1 MGAIA
6 AVRVLLAIGYPL
18 LAHWASLHDRSDIA
32 VLALLDLCLIVL
44 LMPLAQ
50 RRAWAWALLA
60 IAMVGLWSLHATAY
74 PQLML
79 LAPPVLFTA
88 VLSWWFG
95 RSLMPPRVPLITR
108 IVAGLEQCA
117 PTQVKPELQR
127 YTRRLTATWAVLL
140 AFLAVANAVLAL
152 IAVPDGLLTRLG
164 HPPLVVVSQEAWSWF
179 ANLLNHGIV
188 GGFFIGEYLVRHR
201 IFPDRPYRNF
211 VDFLRRLGALGPGF
225 WRELFH

>member
-1 MGAIA
+1 MGVIA

-32 VLALLDLCLIVL
+32 VLALVDLCLIVL
-44 LMPLAQ
+44 LLPLAQ
-50 RRAWAWALLA
+50 RRPGAWALLA
-60 IAMVGLWSLHATAY
+60 LAVAGLWWLRATPY

-95 RSLMPPRVPLITR
+95 RSLLAPRQPLISR
-108 IVAGLEQCA
+108 IVAGLEQCEPA
-117 PTQVKPELQR
+117 QLSPQLRR
-127 YTRRLTATWAVLL
+127 YTRRLTATWAALL
-140 AFLAVANAVLAL
+140 AFLALANCVLAL

-179 ANLLNHGIV
+179 ANLLNYGIV

-201 IFPDRPYRNF
+201 IFPERPYRNF
-211 VDFLRRLGALGPGF
+211 VDFLRKLGALGPGF
-225 WRELFH
+225 WRQLFH

>member
-1 MGAIA
+1 MGALV
-6 AVRVLLAIGYPL
+6 AVRLSLAVGYPL

-32 VLALLDLCLIVL
+32 VLALVDLSLIVL
-44 LMPLAQ
+44 LLPLAQ
-50 RRAWAWALLA
+50 RRPWAWALLA
-60 IAMVGLWSLHATAY
+60 LALLGLWSLRLTPY
-74 PQLML
+74 PQIML

-95 RSLMPPRVPLITR
+95 RSLLPPRVPLISQ
-108 IVAGLEQCA
+108 IVAGLEQCPPA
-117 PTQVKPELQR
+117 QLSPELQR

-140 AFLAVANAVLAL
+140 AFLAVANTVLGL

-164 HPPLVVVSQEAWSWF
+164 YPPVIVVSQQAWSWF

-201 IFPDRPYRNF
+201 IFPERPYRNF

>member
-1 MGAIA
+1 MGTIA
-6 AVRVLLAIGYPL
+6 AARVLLAIGYPL

-32 VLALLDLCLIVL
+32 VLALLDLSLIVL

-50 RRAWAWALLA
+50 RRPWAWASLA
-60 IAMVGLWSLHATAY
+60 LAAAGLWSMRATPY
-74 PQLML
+74 PELML

-88 VLSWWFG
+88 MLSWWFG

-108 IVAGLEQCA
+108 IVAGLEQCEPA
-117 PTQVKPELQR
+117 QVKPQLQR

-140 AFLAVANAVLAL
+140 AFLAVANTVLAL

-164 HPPLVVVSQEAWSWF
+164 HPPLVAVSQEAWSWF

-211 VDFLRRLGALGPGF
+211 ADFLRRLGALGPGF

>member
-18 LAHWASLHDRSDIA
+18 LAHWASVQDRSDIA

-44 LMPLAQ
+44 LMPLSQ
-50 RRAWAWALLA
+50 RRPWAWALLA
-60 IAMVGLWSLHATAY
+60 LAAIGLWSLRATPY

-88 VLSWWFG
+88 LLSWWFG

-108 IVAGLEQCA
+108 IVAGLEQCE
-117 PTQVKPELQR
+117 PSQVKPELLR

-140 AFLAVANAVLAL
+140 ACLALANTVLAL
-152 IAVPDGLLTRLG
+152 IAVPDGLLARLG
-164 HPPLVVVSQEAWSWF
+164 HPPLVEVSQRAWSWF

-188 GGFFIGEYLVRHR
+188 WGFFVGEYLVRHR
-201 IFPDRPYRNF
+201 IFPERPYRNF
-211 VDFLRRLGALGPGF
+211 ADFLRRLGALGPGF

>member
-1 MGAIA
+1 MA
-6 AVRVLLAIGYPL
+6 AMRVLLAIGYPL

-32 VLALLDLCLIVL
+32 VLALLDLSLIVL

-50 RRAWAWALLA
+50 RRPWAWAMLA
-60 IAMVGLWSLHATAY
+60 LAAVALWSLRGTPH

-88 VLSWWFG
+88 MLSWWFG
-95 RSLMPPRVPLITR
+95 RSLRPPRVPLIMR
-108 IVAGLEQCA
+108 IVAGLEQCEPA
-117 PTQVKPELQR
+117 QLKPELQR

-140 AFLAVANAVLAL
+140 AFLAVANTVLAL
-152 IAVPDGLLTRLG
+152 IAVPDGLLARLG
-164 HPPLVVVSQEAWSWF
+164 HAPLIVVSQEAWSWF